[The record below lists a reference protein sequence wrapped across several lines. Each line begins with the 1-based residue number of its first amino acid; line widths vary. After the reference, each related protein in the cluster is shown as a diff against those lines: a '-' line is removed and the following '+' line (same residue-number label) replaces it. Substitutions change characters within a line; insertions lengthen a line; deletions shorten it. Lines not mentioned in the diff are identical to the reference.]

1 MKKYDVLKTITPKE
15 AANRKIEDSQEEWF
29 EEFSERSGYPGKRFE
44 FIDDYKKDP
53 DMKGFLHEWQK
64 FYTHNK
70 EAVYDLTIQKYN
82 KIKADEKEDI
92 YQYEKQMD
100 AKRREMKEIAEQEQE
115 KNDPKEKEKK
125 LIELA
130 KAKEDILDASPDM
143 KKALEFKIKRLESEL
158 GVEPEEKRG
167 ESAGLK
173 NEDKMRAHLES
184 KGYSPEQVEATI
196 KEYLARK
203 GQ

>member
-1 MKKYDVLKTITPKE
+1 
-15 AANRKIEDSQEEWF
+15 
-29 EEFSERSGYPGKRFE
+29 
-44 FIDDYKKDP
+44 
-53 DMKGFLHEWQK
+53 
-64 FYTHNK
+64 
-70 EAVYDLTIQKYN
+70 
-82 KIKADEKEDI
+82 
-92 YQYEKQMD
+92 MD
-100 AKRREMKEIAEQEQE
+100 AERQKMKDTAEQEQE